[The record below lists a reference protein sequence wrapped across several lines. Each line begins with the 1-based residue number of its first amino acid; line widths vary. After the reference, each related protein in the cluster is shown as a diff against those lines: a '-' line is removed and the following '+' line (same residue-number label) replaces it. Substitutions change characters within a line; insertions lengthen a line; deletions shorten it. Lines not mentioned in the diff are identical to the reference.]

1 LKTIH
6 YADYDLTTTDET
18 ADAVLAYAQALALK
32 DRSDTVH
39 VSGIDRDGHPKDFD
53 LLIGPSSQIVASTS
67 DNDFEVVTNA
77 ASVAVIIART
87 EALAEEGRAVSAGS
101 LEDFVD
107 LDDYDATD
115 PETH

>member
-18 ADAVLAYAQALALK
+18 ADAVLAYARALALK

-53 LLIGPSSQIVASTS
+53 LLIGPSSQMIASTS
-67 DNDFEVVTNA
+67 DTDFEVVTDA
-77 ASVAVIIART
+77 ASVAVIVART
-87 EALAEEGRAVSAGS
+87 EALAEEGRAVSSGS

-107 LDDYDATD
+107 LEDYDTTN